1 MPRGPCLARLPE
13 IRAGMLDLSQGSLA
27 GNKRGLHKVDHDGPT
42 RIQET
47 EMPGRKT
54 LEEHGRLMGQMADRL
69 GVDLDEA
76 ELRGDLPP
84 EQRSDMV
91 LSCTNCTSPEDC
103 SKWLESHDK
112 SDVTPEYCRNGA
124 LLKDLRDS

>member
-1 MPRGPCLARLPE
+1 
-13 IRAGMLDLSQGSLA
+13 
-27 GNKRGLHKVDHDGPT
+27 
-42 RIQET
+42 
-47 EMPGRKT
+47 MPGRKT
-54 LEEHGRLMGQMADRL
+54 IEEHELLMGQMADRL

-103 SKWLESHDK
+103 SKWLASHDTAE
-112 SDVTPEYCRNGA
+112 DAPAYCRNGA
-124 LLKDLRDS
+124 LLKDLRES